1 MVDVKEQGSGS
12 GDTDSDYE
20 SNGYAQEPSWE
31 AIFGAPDYSTL
42 VRPPTS
48 RIAKEYERNTN
59 SILKA
64 ALIGTLNAGA
74 YRDAAA
80 ILHYGP
86 QFSAATGQLAASND
100 TARKVID
107 LATAPASPVAMFLI
121 SAIGLGSQL
130 ARNHEREI
138 REIPGAVRQ
147 SRAERKAQR
156 QSGAPKPPP
165 RFTLKLGRL
174 QIPIRFKVK
183 LGSLLAPFRSQT
195 KDPEM
200 LAAIVFS
207 NPDLITALEK
217 QGIIIT
223 RKES

>member
-1 MVDVKEQGSGS
+1 MVDVKDKGT
-12 GDTDSDYE
+12 GDTDADYE
-20 SNGYAQEPSWE
+20 ANGHAEPPSWE

-48 RIAKEYERNTN
+48 RVAKEYERNTN

-74 YRDAAA
+74 YKDAAA

-130 ARNHEREI
+130 ARNHGAQV
-138 REIPGAVRQ
+138 REIPGAIRQ
-147 SRAERKAQR
+147 GRAERKAAKQA
-156 QSGAPKPPP
+156 GAPKPPP
-165 RFTLKLGRL
+165 RFTLKLGRI

-183 LGSLLAPFRSQT
+183 LGALLAPFRSQT

-207 NPDLITALEK
+207 NPDLISALEK
-217 QGIIIT
+217 QGIIVT
-223 RKES
+223 RKEQ